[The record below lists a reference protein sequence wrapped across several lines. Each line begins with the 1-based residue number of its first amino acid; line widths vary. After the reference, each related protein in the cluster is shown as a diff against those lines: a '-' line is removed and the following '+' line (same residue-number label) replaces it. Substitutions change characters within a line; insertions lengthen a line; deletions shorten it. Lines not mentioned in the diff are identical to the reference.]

1 MKRRSVKIGIAVV
14 ALVALAAVFGPLIY
28 AQFNDSPDSLV
39 SQRLVND
46 TLVTSADLEGS
57 WQIDEGSVV
66 GYRVDE
72 KIGLAETE
80 AVGRTNAVTGV
91 FEVADGV
98 LQSAAFEVDMT
109 TFASDRGQR
118 DDQFRTRIM
127 DVATFPTS
135 TFTLTESVVLPAS
148 TEVATM
154 DPFVAVG
161 DLQLR
166 GTTKSVAFEMFAAID
181 EGRLRLTGS
190 TEIDFSDWGI
200 PNPSLPAA
208 FIFTSETGTLEFDLI
223 FVPIEP

>member
-1 MKRRSVKIGIAVV
+1 MKRRWVKVGIAVV
-14 ALVALAAVFGPLIY
+14 VVGALVAILGPLIY
-28 AQFNDSPDSLV
+28 AQFNDSPDTLV

-46 TLVTSADLEGS
+46 TMIAAADLEGT
-57 WQIDEGSVV
+57 WQVSEGSVV
-66 GYRVDE
+66 GYRVEE
-72 KIGLAETE
+72 KIGLAEVE
-80 AVGRTNAVTGV
+80 GVGRTEAITGV
-91 FEVADGV
+91 FQVTAGV
-98 LQSAAFEVDMT
+98 LESATFEVDMA

-135 TFTLTESVVLPAS
+135 TFTLTEPVTLPTS

-154 DPFVAVG
+154 EPFIARG

-166 GTTKSVAFEMFAAID
+166 GTTKPVAVEMFAAID

-190 TEIDFSDWGI
+190 TEIVFSEWEI

-208 FIFTSETGTLEFDLI
+208 FIFTSDTGTLEFDLL
-223 FVPIEP
+223 FVPGES